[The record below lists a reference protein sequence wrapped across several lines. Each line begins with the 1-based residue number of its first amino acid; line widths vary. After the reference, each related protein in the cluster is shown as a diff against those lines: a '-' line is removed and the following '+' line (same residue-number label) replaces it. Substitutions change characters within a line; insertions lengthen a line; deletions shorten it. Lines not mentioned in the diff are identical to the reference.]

1 MDSKFSSTKISLI
14 LTALL
19 LSAVIPISGVG
30 AAPPEESEFFY
41 GVEYDWTSVNTDL
54 DNFTGL
60 DLPEIFGEVM
70 GAADDA
76 GLNMIIGQLLTG
88 SSNVYIH
95 HSEDITPQ
103 TIKDYNQ
110 NDISVWS
117 RTTDV
122 TIRHGGVSDA
132 IFNTDWSET
141 TFGSQTT
148 SFDIDMASSLQNL
161 VNVDIVYE
169 EYLDDDYNLVGA
181 DMLFSMQT
189 STSAALEI
197 DASFEGDG
205 EQLPIDF
212 EVGFSFGYSITDS
225 SSQWRLESPDSVY
238 VDISQEGEH
247 YWDCDGCG
255 NISGNYDGSVDYSVT
270 VTGIPTEEFGLDSG
284 EFDVEISD
292 LITKTNQD
300 YTSNDIEIGFDFN
313 MGDTLNVDL
322 GDGVNT
328 QVETCESCP
337 PGNPIMF
344 AMMGHVIAGTGEDFV
359 DEIADEFSEQLSD
372 SLVDIFDIES
382 DDDDYDHSENYF
394 TCDDGNMVWDNRIIV
409 DCYDGSDEPV
419 LQNTLQMGQDGQGYS
434 YISINEYKIDDVNTF
449 DEYDEHYWNDFECSD
464 GEVISWSEVKNDYPN
479 CADGS
484 DEYQFYEGHCVNT
497 LVDEESYA
505 DEDSCQLEWWV
516 YEETNEE
523 GEQMN
528 ECYNSYTG
536 EQYND
541 MSESECLSFVWD
553 EEEFTCS
560 DGSKIPFDQVRDYYS
575 NCADNGDEGYD
586 IYQIVTNVFDA
597 QGSVIGTRTLDY
609 CLAYVCYFNP
619 DSSWYSTQT
628 YYRGSTINANITE
641 DYGMHEYCVLSTISK
656 LGDESWTSIDSDVAC
671 SSVQVGP
678 YLYNLGFDFGDDDNG
693 DEVIHYS
700 SFAAH
705 YGGGGLSD
713 TTMEVEITNPQGQV
727 IYSNTSEFEDVWDS
741 DAESYDSG
749 NILIQDEGE
758 YCMTAQLVFTET
770 NTVLDSRSACEEYST
785 EGEPSEK
792 IEKILQA
799 FVDSGFSDVLEQFGQ
814 NLQDRLE
821 TIEPLEEFPYND
833 AEFSPMWSNQHAAI
847 VGVGLYVMDENGT
860 YTMAGPDTAGVSSE
874 VPTKMSIRYLTGIEA
889 SNAANSMEDAD
900 ELGEIIDLEQHDLDQ
915 IKSDLEAAGIDTS
928 GLDLTTPDVQTPN
941 LGNDNDVEQAPSDT
955 EKKADDDGLLP
966 FASPFSVIAV
976 IALAGIIFGNRKD
989 E

>member
-1 MDSKFSSTKISLI
+1 MDYKTSSSKISLI

-110 NDISVWS
+110 NDVSVWS

-148 SFDIDMASSLQNL
+148 SFDVDLSSSLQNL
-161 VNVDIVYE
+161 VNVDIVFE
-169 EYLDDDYNLVGA
+169 EYLDDSYNLIGA
-181 DMLFSMQT
+181 DMLFSMHT

-205 EQLPIDF
+205 EVLPIDF

-238 VDISQEGEH
+238 VDVSQDDEY

-255 NISGNYDGSVDYSVT
+255 NIAGDYDGSVDYSVT

-292 LITKTNQD
+292 QITKTDQD
-300 YTSNDIEIGFDFN
+300 YTSNDIDIEFDFQ
-313 MGDTLNVDL
+313 MGDSLNVDL

-344 AMMGHVIAGTGEDFV
+344 AMMGHVIAGTGEDFA

-372 SLVDIFDIES
+372 SLIDIFDIES
-382 DDDDYDHSENYF
+382 DDDDDYYYSNYI
-394 TCDDGNMVWDNRIIV
+394 TCDDGEMRVDNQLRV

-419 LQNTLQMGQDGQGYS
+419 LQNTLNMGPDGQGYT
-434 YISINEYKIDDVNTF
+434 YISINEYKIDDVNTYN
-449 DEYDEHYWNDFECSD
+449 EYDEHYWSDFVCSD
-464 GEVISWSEVKNDYPN
+464 GEVISWGEVKDDYQN

-484 DEYQFYEGHCVNT
+484 DEYEFYYGECYNTITEEYSVN
-497 LVDEESYA
+497 DN
-505 DEDSCQLEWWV
+505 EDSCAESFSY
-516 YEETNEE
+516 YEETNDE
-523 GEQMN
+523 GELEIGCLN
-528 ECYNSYTG
+528 DYTG
-536 EQYND
+536 ED
-541 MSESECLSFVWD
+541 FLGMSENECQSFVWI

-560 DGSKIPFDQVRDYYS
+560 DGSMIPFDQVGDGNS
-575 NCADNGDEGYD
+575 DCLGNEDEGYD
-586 IYQIVTNVFDA
+586 IYQVVTNVIDSE
-597 QGSVIGTRTLDY
+597 GTVVGTRTLDY
-609 CLAYVCYFNP
+609 CLANDCYFNP
-619 DSSWYSTQT
+619 GNSWSFTQS
-628 YYRGSTINANITE
+628 YYIGGSIDAIITE
-641 DYGMHEYCVLSTISK
+641 DYGIHDYCAITTISK
-656 LGDESWTSIDSDVAC
+656 LGDESWASIDSDMYC
-671 SSVQVGP
+671 TSVQVGP
-678 YLYNLGFDFGDDDNG
+678 YLYNLGFDFNDDENGDD
-693 DEVIHYS
+693 VIEYS
-700 SFAAH
+700 SYAAH

-713 TTMEVEITNPQGQV
+713 TTMEVEITNPLGEV
-727 IYSNTSEFEDVWDS
+727 VYSKTSGFEDVADS
-741 DAESYDSG
+741 DAQA
-749 NILIQDEGE
+749 LDEGSISIQGE
-758 YCMTAQLVFTET
+758 GVYCISSQLVFTET
-770 NTVLDSRSACEEYST
+770 NTVLDSRTDCEEYST
-785 EGEPSEK
+785 EGQPSEK
-792 IEKILQA
+792 IEKIFKA
-799 FVDSGFSDVLEQFGQ
+799 FADSGLGEVLEQFGQ

-833 AEFSPMWSNQHAAI
+833 GEFSPMWSNQHAAI
-847 VGVGLYVMDENGT
+847 VGVGLYVMDEDGT
-860 YTMAGPDTAGVSSE
+860 YTMAGPDTVGISSE
-874 VPTKMSIRYLTGIEA
+874 VPTKMSIRYLTGLDA

-900 ELGEIIDLEQHDLDQ
+900 ELGEIVDLEQHDLTQ

-928 GLDLTTPDVQTPN
+928 GLDLSTPN
-941 LGNDNDVEQAPSDT
+941 APDIGNDAEQAPSDT
-955 EKKADDDGLLP
+955 EDKVDDDGLLP

-976 IALAGIIFGNRKD
+976 VALAGIIFGNRKD

>member
-1 MDSKFSSTKISLI
+1 MDYKTSSSKISLI

-110 NDISVWS
+110 NDVSVWS

-141 TFGSQTT
+141 TFGNQAT
-148 SFDIDMASSLQNL
+148 SFDVDMGSSIQNL

-181 DMLFSMQT
+181 DMIFSMQT

-205 EQLPIDF
+205 EVLPIDF

-238 VDISQEGEH
+238 VDVSQDDEY

-255 NISGNYDGSVDYSVT
+255 NIAGDYDGSVDYSVT

-292 LITKTNQD
+292 QITKTDQD
-300 YTSNDIEIGFDFN
+300 YTSNDIEIGFDFQ
-313 MGDTLNVDL
+313 MGDSLNVDL

-344 AMMGHVIAGTGEDFV
+344 AMMGHVIAGTGEDFA

-372 SLVDIFDIES
+372 SLIDIFDIES
-382 DDDDYDHSENYF
+382 DDDDDYYSDDWVICE
-394 TCDDGNMVWDNRIIV
+394 DGNQVFDSNIRV
-409 DCYDGSDEPV
+409 DCYDGSDEPAF
-419 LQNTLQMGQDGQGYS
+419 QIEHIASYPGESGYGH
-434 YISINEYKIDDVNTF
+434 YYLSINEYKIDDINTYNTIF
-449 DEYDEHYWNDFECSD
+449 NDFVCFD
-464 GEVISWSEVKNDYPN
+464 GEIIDGGNVKDGYSH
-479 CADGS
+479 CDDGS
-484 DEYQFYEGHCVNT
+484 DEDEFYEGDCFNT

-505 DEDSCQLEWWV
+505 DEDTCQLEWWI
-516 YEETNEE
+516 YEEPNEE
-523 GEQMN
+523 NGGMS
-528 ECYNSYTG
+528 ECYNDYTG
-536 EQYND
+536 EYFHD
-541 MSESECLSFVWD
+541 MSENECLSFVWV

-560 DGSKIPFDQVRDYYS
+560 DGSKIPFDQVKDNDQ
-575 NCADNGDEGYD
+575 NCADNGDEFFHVYE
-586 IYQIVTNVFDA
+586 IVTNVFDNEGTVV
-597 QGSVIGTRTLDY
+597 GSESLYY
-609 CLAYVCYFNP
+609 CFSDSICSINP
-619 DSSWYSTQT
+619 YNSFYTPTESIYTMITVDSDFTS
-628 YYRGSTINANITE
+628 E
-641 DYGMHEYCVLSTISK
+641 YGMHEYCALSTISK
-656 LGDESWTSIDSDVAC
+656 VGDNSWATIDSGVSC
-671 SSVQVGP
+671 EMVRVGP
-678 YLYNLGFDFGDDDNG
+678 HISNTNLYFGEGDNG
-693 DEVIHYS
+693 AEIVGYS
-700 SFAAH
+700 SYAMHF
-705 YGGGGLSD
+705 GGGGLSD
-713 TTMEVEITNPQGQV
+713 TTMEVEITNPQGEL
-727 IYSNTSEFEDVWDS
+727 IYSKTTEFQDMWDS
-741 DAESYDSG
+741 DSQAVDSDSIT
-749 NILIQDEGE
+749 NPVEGV
-758 YCMTAQLVFTET
+758 YCITAKVVLTET
-770 NTVLDSRSACEEYST
+770 NTVLDSQSECEEYST
-785 EGEPSEK
+785 EGQPSEK
-792 IEKILQA
+792 IEMIIQA
-799 FVDSGFSDVLEQFGQ
+799 FSDSGLGEVLEQFGQ

-847 VGVGLYVMDENGT
+847 VGVGLYVMDEDGT
-860 YTMAGPDTAGVSSE
+860 YTMAGPDTVGVSSE
-874 VPTKMSIRYLTGIEA
+874 VPTKMSIRYLTGLDA

-900 ELGEIIDLEQHDLDQ
+900 ELGEIVDLEQHDLTQ
-915 IKSDLEAAGIDTS
+915 IKSDLEAAGVDTS
-928 GLDLTTPDVQTPN
+928 GLDLTTPNAPD
-941 LGNDNDVEQAPSDT
+941 LGNDAEQAPSDT
-955 EKKADDDGLLP
+955 EDKVDDDGLLP